1 MVRSFNIA
9 SIVAVA
15 SELLNGVY
23 SASKAFVLA
32 FSRSL
37 KHELADKGVR
47 VQVVLPGVT
56 ATDFWETAGTPL
68 EQMPSEIVMPATAMV
83 DAALAGL
90 DQGEFATV
98 PSLPNL
104 ADWNAYEAAKQALM
118 PNLSRAVRA
127 STGESASWGS

>member
-1 MVRSFNIA
+1 M
-9 SIVAVA
+9 
-15 SELLNGVY
+15 
-23 SASKAFVLA
+23 
-32 FSRSL
+32 
-37 KHELADKGVR
+37 R

-68 EQMPSEIVMPATAMV
+68 EQMRREIVMPVTAMV

-104 ADWNAYEAAKQALM
+104 ADWNAHEATLQALI
-118 PNLSRAVRA
+118 PNLSRAEPA
-127 STGESASWGS
+127 APQ

>member
-1 MVRSFNIA
+1 MSDQCHHRLLRSPDTF
-9 SIVAVA
+9 
-15 SELLNGVY
+15 
-23 SASKAFVLA
+23 
-32 FSRSL
+32 
-37 KHELADKGVR
+37 
-47 VQVVLPGVT
+47 VVLPG
-56 ATDFWETAGTPL
+56 
-68 EQMPSEIVMPATAMV
+68 AMV

-127 STGESASWGS
+127 STGESASWAHDGQSPIAHISR